1 MISGGSYSVVKI
13 EQAFCLVTSLS
24 LSLPLLDLS
33 WPSTVINDVNKADAV
48 TISHTG
54 KDIIIVSFHN
64 IECVLQ
70 FTGQ

>member
-13 EQAFCLVTSLS
+13 EQPFCLVTS

-33 WPSTVINDVNKADAV
+33 WPSTVIDDVNKADAV
-48 TISHTG
+48 TIIHTG

-64 IECVLQ
+64 IECVL
-70 FTGQ
+70 